1 MHVSTLW
8 RYPVKSLGGEPLPRA
23 ELTLD
28 GVRGDR
34 RVHVRTVRGP
44 LTGRTR
50 HGLLTVPASTGSDGE
65 PLVAGHPWRSAEAAE
80 LIRRHA
86 GPGAH
91 LAAYDGPERFD
102 ITNLLVA
109 VDGELD
115 AFARRHG
122 AALDVRRLRPNIVL
136 AGVAADEIRE
146 WPGSAIAVGDALV
159 GVHSP
164 RQRCIVTSID
174 PDSGAQDLD
183 VFRRIRRDFAG
194 AMALNCWVISPG
206 TIRPGDRAELVST
219 TARPRDL
226 GGWIVGAPYDFAAS
240 SSWQARA

>member
-1 MHVSTLW
+1 M
-8 RYPVKSLGGEPLPRA
+8 
-23 ELTLD
+23 
-28 GVRGDR
+28 
-34 RVHVRTVRGP
+34 
-44 LTGRTR
+44 
-50 HGLLTVPASTGSDGE
+50 
-65 PLVAGHPWRSAEAAE
+65 
-80 LIRRHA
+80 
-86 GPGAH
+86 
-91 LAAYDGPERFD
+91 
-102 ITNLLVA
+102 
-109 VDGELD
+109 
-115 AFARRHG
+115 
-122 AALDVRRLRPNIVL
+122 RRLRPNIVL
-136 AGVAADEIRE
+136 AGVAADETRE

-206 TIRPGDRAELVST
+206 TIRPGDRAELVNT